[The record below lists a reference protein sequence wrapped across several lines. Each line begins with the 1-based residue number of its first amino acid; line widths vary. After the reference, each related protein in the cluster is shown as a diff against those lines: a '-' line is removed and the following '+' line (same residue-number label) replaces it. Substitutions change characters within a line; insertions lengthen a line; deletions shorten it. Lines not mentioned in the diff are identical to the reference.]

1 MMRSPLLACS
11 LVLAIALPCAAGQT
25 PARSPEALDLNMSV
39 STLTAEEV
47 KLVRG
52 ALLARHCF
60 RPEDAQLRGEYAEY
74 LRSHCGIDY
83 EFEAYESEA
92 QRKATPPDTSFTT
105 KERAFL
111 HRLDVREAA
120 IRARQTRT
128 TEAGPVYDS
137 LAIVNRSQLALPSAA
152 VFVQLVRDGFVL
164 VPAHHAQLFDVY
176 EENDYALF
184 PNFITVDAALQ
195 MYHLYF
201 DFALR
206 HIEQERLLEAARQLS
221 DGMGRSLAA
230 RCAAAPAG
238 PRAAA
243 LERAALY
250 FAVSSVLALPDSLAA
265 APVWVRP
272 EWRGILGEQLALISG
287 MEGTHYGPILGT
299 VDYTMFRPRGHYTR
313 NRSLERYFR
322 AMTWLGLPGFILDEK
337 VVPMEAT
344 LAMCHALLADPE
356 LRARYDLIYEP
367 TTFFVGPTDDLTPML
382 VWAVADSICGRGAG
396 LERWLDQ
403 ADAIRAE
410 LIRRDPTRIRP
421 QSPDDRALPQ
431 VRFMGMRYIVDSE
444 ILQRLTFSPKRPRPS
459 GLDIFCVMNAPL
471 AVSLQAQARDIVG
484 DPEVKKA
491 YWQEVEHLRA
501 EYGAFEPAAGDNLY
515 HRWVHLLRT
524 LNQKPPVGAAPF
536 MLAKPWEFKNLSTA
550 LASWAQLRHD
560 TILYSKQS
568 EGAECGGGETIP
580 RVVGYVEPRPEVY
593 AEMSALLRAT
603 TDELAR
609 LGLSTRELGSMSA
622 QIDELLTF
630 LRVTSEQE
638 VAGTSLSDASYER
651 IRIFGAELQ
660 NLTQAMLL
668 EFTEDSGTELDNE
681 SDRSIATAADVHTR
695 DGATGIF
702 ALEECVGEA
711 DEVFA
716 LVEIEGALYVTRGAV
731 FSYYEFE
738 HPADDRLTDR
748 AWQKMLK
755 EGRAPDRPAWIRRI
769 LPRVEAVELPVR
781 YTYSSGC

>member
-1 MMRSPLLACS
+1 MMRPLMLALS
-11 LVLAIALPCAAGQT
+11 LVLALALPCAARQT
-25 PARSPEALDLNMSV
+25 PMYAPDSLDLSMDV
-39 STLTAEEV
+39 STLAAEQV
-47 KLVRG
+47 KLLRG

-83 EFEAYESEA
+83 EFEASEK
-92 QRKATPPDTSFTT
+92 KATPPDSSFTA
-105 KERAFL
+105 KERTFL
-111 HRLDVREAA
+111 RRLDERESA
-120 IRARQTRT
+120 IRARQVRMTQ
-128 TEAGPVYDS
+128 AGPVYDP
-137 LAIVNRSQLALPSAA
+137 LAIVNRYQLTLPSDS
-152 VFVQLVRDGFVL
+152 VFVRLVRDGFVL

-176 EENDYALF
+176 EQNDYALF

-206 HIEQERLLEAARQLS
+206 HIEQERLLDAARQLS
-221 DGMGRSLAA
+221 DGMGRRLAA
-230 RCAAAPAG
+230 SCAAAPAG
-238 PRAAA
+238 ARAAA
-243 LERAALY
+243 LRRAALY
-250 FAVSSVLALPDSLAA
+250 FAVSSVLASPDSIASVPA
-265 APVWVRP
+265 WVEP
-272 EWRGILGEQLALISG
+272 EWRGALDKQLALISG

-322 AMTWLGLPGFILDEK
+322 TMTWFGLPGFILDERI
-337 VVPMEAT
+337 VPIEAT
-344 LAMCHALLADPE
+344 LAVCHALLGDPE

-367 TTFFVGPTDDLTPML
+367 TTFFVGPTDDITPTL
-382 VWAVADSICGRGAG
+382 VWAVADSICGRGAN

-403 ADAIRAE
+403 AAAIRAE
-410 LIRRDPTRIRP
+410 LIRRDPTRIRS

-444 ILQRLTFSPKRPRPS
+444 ILQRLTFSPARPRPS
-459 GLDIFCVMNAPL
+459 GLDIFCVMNVPL

-491 YWQEVEHLRA
+491 YWQEVERLRA
-501 EYGAFEPAAGDNLY
+501 VYGTFEPAAGDNLY
-515 HRWVHLLRT
+515 RRWIHLLRT
-524 LNQKPPVGAAPF
+524 LNQKAPAGAAPF
-536 MLAKPWEFKNLSTA
+536 MLAKPWGFKNLYTA

-580 RVVGYVEPRPEVY
+580 RVVGYVEPRPEAY
-593 AEMSALLRAT
+593 AEMSELLRAT

-609 LGLSTRELGSMSA
+609 LGLLTPGLRSTGTQIGELV
-622 QIDELLTF
+622 EF

-638 VAGTSLSDASYER
+638 LAATRLSDASYDR
-651 IRIFGAELQ
+651 IRILGAELQ

-668 EFTEDSGTELDNE
+668 EFTEDSGTELDEE

-695 DGATGIF
+695 TGPMGSF

-711 DEVFA
+711 DEIFA

-748 AWQKMLK
+748 AWQKMLR

-769 LPRVEAVELPVR
+769 LPREEAVELQVR